1 MTIEIHGAEGFAG
14 MRKAGQLAAKILDH
28 ITPLICEGMTT
39 NEIDQICSDIVA
51 ENNAI
56 AAPLNYHPKGFTYP
70 FPKSVCTSVN
80 EVICHGVPSDRKL
93 KNGDIV
99 NVDVTVIVDG
109 WHGDSSRMYMV
120 GNPSIKAK
128 NLVSTT
134 YEAMM
139 LGIEQVRP
147 GATLGDI
154 GHAIQSYVEKQGF
167 SVVRDYCG
175 HGIGKIFH
183 TEPSVLHYG
192 KAGTGTVL
200 EEGMFFTIEP
210 MVNQGNYKTRRD
222 NRLIDDPIMYEWTII
237 TSDLTLGK
245 RSLSAQFEHSIGVT
259 KDGCEIF
266 TQSAS

>member
-1 MTIEIHGAEGFAG
+1 MTIQIHGAEGFAG
-14 MRKAGQLAAKILDH
+14 MRKAGRLAAKILDD
-28 ITPLICEGMTT
+28 ITPIICQGMTT
-39 NEIDQICSDIVA
+39 NEIDQICSKIIA

-109 WHGDSSRMYMV
+109 WHGDSSRMYLV

-128 NLVSTT
+128 NLVNTT

-139 LGIEQVRP
+139 IGIEQVKP
-147 GATLGDI
+147 GARLGDI
-154 GHAIQSYVEKQGF
+154 GYAIQNYVEKQGF

-175 HGIGKIFH
+175 HGIGKTFH
-183 TEPSVLHYG
+183 AEPSILHYG
-192 KAGTGTVL
+192 KPGTGIVL

-222 NRLIDDPIMYEWTII
+222 NRLISDPIMYEWTII

-245 RSLSAQFEHSIGVT
+245 RSLSAQFEHTVGVT

-266 TQSAS
+266 T